1 MQPIR
6 SVGEYKFE
14 SLIKGQTIKETRMT
28 ERETRDSTIR
38 WEENS

>member
-14 SLIKGQTIKETRMT
+14 SSIKGQTIKETRMT